1 MIPKYID
8 SVQVKEIL
16 TWPLVNAAVEEA
28 LKAIDYSERDAAN
41 SEQSYKQQPSR
52 TITTGGNASK
62 LLLTMPGY
70 VGNYNALNAKTN
82 NDQLHCSSTLACKV
96 VTSFTNNQNLQPPL
110 PNILANVLLFDINTG
125 ELQCIMEGTQITAWR
140 TAAASIVATKYL
152 YMKRFPQQ
160 FQTPIKLAIIGCGVQ
175 GQSHALGM
183 CATFNVSEIYLWNRT
198 QFKADDLALK
208 LQKLYLQNSMKIFVT
223 KTPAEAVREAAVIC
237 IGTYSPNALINYDML
252 KSGDVHINTVGAG
265 AVHFGEVS
273 QDIYDNAVVY
283 VDSLINARTELKD
296 LKANIIGEIGQVIRE
311 DRRTENKCLTI
322 YQSLGMAAEDAT
334 VAQAVYNAL

>member
-8 SVQVKEIL
+8 SDKVRKIL

-28 LKAIDYSERDAAN
+28 LKAIDYSELNAAN
-41 SEQSYKQQPSR
+41 SEQSYKRQPPR
-52 TITTGGNASK
+52 TITACGNASQ

-70 VGNYNALNAKTN
+70 VGNYKALNAKTN
-82 NDQLHCSSTLACKV
+82 DQLPCSSTLACKV

-110 PNILANVLLFDINTG
+110 PNILANILLFDVNTG

-152 YMKRFPQQ
+152 YMKRFPQG

-183 CATFNVSEIYLWNRT
+183 CATFNVSEIYLWNRR
-198 QFKADDLALK
+198 QSKADSLLLL
-208 LQKLYLQNSMKIFVT
+208 LQHLHLNKVLQNPTKIFVT
-223 KTPAEAVREAAVIC
+223 DTPAEAVREAEVIC
-237 IGTYSPNALINYDML
+237 IGTYSPHALINYDML

-311 DRRTENKCLTI
+311 GRSAENKSLTI
-322 YQSLGMAAEDAT
+322 YQSLG
-334 VAQAVYNAL
+334 NFGIF

>member
-1 MIPKYID
+1 MIPKYIS

-28 LKAIDYSERDAAN
+28 LKAIDYSELNAAN
-41 SEQSYKQQPSR
+41 LEQSYKQQPPR
-52 TITTGGNASK
+52 TITTCGNASK

-70 VGNYNALNAKTN
+70 VGNYNALNRKTN
-82 NDQLHCSSTLACKV
+82 DHLKCSSTLACKV

-110 PNILANVLLFDINTG
+110 PNILANILLFDINTG

-152 YMKRFPQQ
+152 YMKRFPQG
-160 FQTPIKLAIIGCGVQ
+160 FETSIKLAIIGCGVQ

-198 QFKADDLALK
+198 QSKADDLALK
-208 LQKLYLQNSMKIFVT
+208 LQKLYSQNSVQVFVT
-223 KTPAEAVREAAVIC
+223 NTPAEAVREAAVIC

-252 KSGDVHINTVGAG
+252 KTGDIHINTVGAG

-273 QDIYDNAVVY
+273 QDIYDNAVIY

-311 DRRTENKCLTI
+311 GKRTEKKCLTI

-334 VAQAVYNAL
+334 VAQAVYDAL